1 MTEKVVMGAKSEVPA
16 LAGGDTVDGAPAVP
30 SLARRGCR
38 AELKAVAL
46 AIAAMLALPAGASS
60 QAAYPDKPVRIICDS
75 APGSATDVVVRLLSA
90 RLSTIWGQQAV
101 VDNRPGG
108 GGSIAARAGQTAAA
122 DGYTL
127 YVGNASTFIALKGA
141 PGVAPNL
148 PVELPRDF
156 TAIGFI
162 SHQPMFI
169 AVAPQLGVQS
179 LPELIALAKTKPDQ
193 LSYATTGRGRITHL
207 TMELLQQR
215 AGVKLQMI
223 PYTGAPTAAMGDVGT
238 GRVAIVIEGY
248 SGLAGG
254 ITSGLIKGIA
264 VASLARLDEFK
275 DLPTVAETLPGFVA
289 GGWNVL
295 LAPVGTPE
303 AIIQK
308 TSADLRRAMD
318 DADVKTK
325 LAQLGAYYHPMT
337 PDQVTQFAIDQQRT
351 WKPVAEK
358 VAKEIAG
365 SPQ

>member
-1 MTEKVVMGAKSEVPA
+1 MKTFTLV
-16 LAGGDTVDGAPAVP
+16 
-30 SLARRGCR
+30 
-38 AELKAVAL
+38 
-46 AIAAMLALPAGASS
+46 IAATLALPAGAKS
-60 QAAYPDKPVRIICDS
+60 QTVAQATYPDKPVRIISDS

-90 RLSTIWGQQAV
+90 RLSTVWGQQAV

-108 GGSIAARAGQTAAA
+108 GGSIAARAGQTAPA

-148 PVELPRDF
+148 PIELPRDF

-169 AVAPQLGVQS
+169 AAAPQIGVQS
-179 LPELIALAKTKPDQ
+179 LPELIALAKSKPDQ

-207 TMELLQQR
+207 TMELLQER
-215 AGVKLQMI
+215 AGIKLQMI
-223 PYTGAPTAAMGDVGT
+223 PYTGGPTAAMSDVGT

-254 ITSGLIKGIA
+254 ITSGLIKAIA
-264 VASLARLDEFK
+264 VASLQRLDDFK

-295 LAPVGTPE
+295 LAPVGTPD
-303 AIIQK
+303 AIIRK
-308 TSADLRRAMD
+308 TSTDLRQAMD
-318 DADVKTK
+318 DAEVRAR
-325 LAQLGAYYHPMT
+325 LAQLGAYHTAMT
-337 PDQVTQFAIDQQRT
+337 PEQVSQFATDQQRT

-358 VAKEIAG
+358 VAKEMAG

>member
-1 MTEKVVMGAKSEVPA
+1 MGAKSEVHLLA
-16 LAGGDTVDGAPAVP
+16 LRDAVGATAAALG
-30 SLARRGCR
+30 LARQGRR
-38 AELKAVAL
+38 AEMKVLAL
-46 AIAAMLALPAGASS
+46 AIAATLALPAGAKSQASS
-60 QAAYPDKPVRIICDS
+60 QAAFPDKPVRIICDS

-90 RLSTIWGQQAV
+90 RLSTIWGQQAI

-108 GGSIAARAGQTAAA
+108 GGSIAARAGQTAIP

-127 YVGNASTFIALKGA
+127 YVGNASIFTALKGA

-156 TAIGFI
+156 AAIGFI

-169 AVAPQLGVQS
+169 AVAPQIGVRS
-179 LPELIALAKTKPDQ
+179 LPELIALAKAKPDQ

-207 TMELLQQR
+207 TMELLQER
-215 AGVKLQMI
+215 AGIKLQMI
-223 PYTGAPTAAMGDVGT
+223 PYTGGPTAAMSDVGT

-264 VASLARLDEFK
+264 VASLERLDDFK

-295 LAPVGTPE
+295 LAPVGTPD
-303 AIIQK
+303 AIILK
-308 TSADLRRAMD
+308 ASADLRRAMD
-318 DADVKTK
+318 DAEVKTK

-337 PDQVTQFAIDQQRT
+337 PDQVTQFTIDQQRT

-358 VAKEIAG
+358 VAKEMTA
-365 SPQ
+365 SP